1 MVQRRILKNIAPNAI
16 IEQAVNGEEAME
28 IIRLRTE
35 ARTTNPSFQPMFDV
49 IIMDQYMGD
58 SGGVMLGS
66 DTIIAMR
73 RDYKVDSW
81 IIGCSGNDID
91 AEFIQ
96 AGANVVWGKPLPS
109 NQVMIEH
116 FREGLDHCSRH
127 CS

>member
-1 MVQRRILKNIAPNAI
+1 MMVERRIFKNIAPNAI

-28 IIRLRTE
+28 IIRSRT
-35 ARTTNPSFQPMFDV
+35 AAATTDPSLQPMFDV

-58 SGGVMLGS
+58 SGGVMTGT

-73 RDYKVDSW
+73 RDFKVDSF

-91 AEFIQ
+91 DEFIQ
-96 AGANVVWGKPLPS
+96 AGCNIVWGKPMPP

-116 FREGLDHCSRH
+116 FRKGLDHFRRCS
-127 CS
+127 